1 MLNSSFNRAE
11 KFEKSAFLG
20 SLTYALCCEVC
31 RSLISEWYVVSRA
44 HKLPPCFTQNA
55 RFCVHKQVY
64 FLSFERSELE
74 GKYAPIVLGRH
85 SSTST
90 VSA

>member
-1 MLNSSFNRAE
+1 MLHACKAYYNR
-11 KFEKSAFLG
+11 
-20 SLTYALCCEVC
+20 VC
-31 RSLISEWYVVSRA
+31 RLHKSL
-44 HKLPPCFTQNA
+44 
-55 RFCVHKQVY
+55 VY

>member
-1 MLNSSFNRAE
+1 MYLHDPKN
-11 KFEKSAFLG
+11 LMIIG
-20 SLTYALCCEVC
+20 L
-31 RSLISEWYVVSRA
+31 
-44 HKLPPCFTQNA
+44 
-55 RFCVHKQVY
+55 VY

>member
-1 MLNSSFNRAE
+1 M
-11 KFEKSAFLG
+11 FEQ
-20 SLTYALCCEVC
+20 
-31 RSLISEWYVVSRA
+31 SEADPFKDIHWY
-44 HKLPPCFTQNA
+44 
-55 RFCVHKQVY
+55 VY

-90 VSA
+90 VHVSA

>member
-1 MLNSSFNRAE
+1 MKRQ
-11 KFEKSAFLG
+11 FL
-20 SLTYALCCEVC
+20 TPIMMHMHALLKIGC
-31 RSLISEWYVVSRA
+31 YG
-44 HKLPPCFTQNA
+44 NN
-55 RFCVHKQVY
+55 VY